1 MKLWKVIWDSL
12 SIPDYLEAEIK
23 QSSVTAWASFV
34 CRDMSVRNL
43 VSEAHES
50 SWEGRCHISYGSIS
64 SSLST
69 PPPENFRMEIHV
81 TDILTLRDLEAYSHN
96 MWSAGFIING
106 KGVDRSLCLNKAIY
120 WMHTLR
126 QFTKIE
132 PNKGTTS
139 FASLRP
145 PWQVLDVALP
155 FPPDAGALWLEC
167 KHIFSDEAVV
177 SHWLII
183 KIVLPVNCGQLNLVQ
198 RWEPARV
205 DFVTKSRI

>member
-1 MKLWKVIWDSL
+1 MKNSFCTLFPRCYQNDLCFSTNTILLIWPLCRNLTITKPYQVIKLDDMWQLAHMGVNGLLMKRRIEYEIVVTTLQVIWDSL

-96 MWSAGFIING
+96 MWSAGFISNRKVWI
-106 KGVDRSLCLNKAIY
+106 A
-120 WMHTLR
+120 H
-126 QFTKIE
+126 
-132 PNKGTTS
+132 
-139 FASLRP
+139 
-145 PWQVLDVALP
+145 
-155 FPPDAGALWLEC
+155 
-167 KHIFSDEAVV
+167 
-177 SHWLII
+177 
-183 KIVLPVNCGQLNLVQ
+183 
-198 RWEPARV
+198 
-205 DFVTKSRI
+205 FV